1 MQRRAYRIKEVAS
14 VLGIGRSTIYKLIEA
29 GELSRVKIGANALI
43 PAEDV
48 DALLQRR
55 AA

>member
-1 MQRRAYRIKEVAS
+1 MKRKAYRVKEVAT
-14 VLGIGRSTIYKLIEA
+14 VLGIGRSTIYKLIGT
-29 GELSRVKIGANALI
+29 GELNRVKIGASALI